1 MIEPPWTEPPPG
13 GSTRASG
20 ASRVLLR
27 AESIRWT
34 ADAGLPHQREILS
47 GVNLEIAA
55 GERNGLMGRSG
66 AGKTTLASI
75 LAGLLEPSSG
85 RIFDVGHL
93 RPPGRSPDSGSI
105 GLVFQEPENG
115 FFEETVLA
123 DVRFGPANLGL
134 RQSDS
139 LRRAEEAL
147 RMAGL
152 DPAIFGYRAPESLS
166 GGEARRAAIAGILA
180 FRPRIVIFDEPTLGL
195 DAEGVERLCSILETL
210 HGNGST
216 YLIVSHDVPF
226 LLEQCER
233 VLILDQGLIEWD
245 GPALE
250 LPGRLPPS
258 WREDLS
264 VWGGDMIAIAE
275 SLRAHGWIGE
285 EIPPTPEALAEA
297 WAASLSAR
305 RN

>member
-1 MIEPPWTEPPPG
+1 MQEPPFAQSPQSPRAS
-13 GSTRASG
+13 GSTRA
-20 ASRVLLR
+20 LLR

-47 GVNLEIAA
+47 GVNLEMQT
-55 GERNGLMGRSG
+55 GERIGLMGRSG

-75 LAGLLEPSSG
+75 LAGLLEPASG
-85 RIFDVGHL
+85 RIFDAGRLRNPGHA
-93 RPPGRSPDSGSI
+93 PESGTI

-134 RQSDS
+134 RESDS

-152 DPAIFGYRAPESLS
+152 EPAIVGHRAPESLS

-210 HGNGST
+210 HANGST

-233 VLILDQGLIEWD
+233 ILILDQGIIDWD

-250 LPGRLPPS
+250 LPERLPDS
-258 WREDLS
+258 WKEDLS

-285 EIPPTPEALAEA
+285 EIPPTPERLAEA

>member
-1 MIEPPWTEPPPG
+1 MTDTSPFSATP
-13 GSTRASG
+13 RA
-20 ASRVLLR
+20 LLR
-27 AESIRWT
+27 AESIRWI
-34 ADAGLPHQREILS
+34 ADAGLPHQRDVLA
-47 GVNLEIAA
+47 GVDLEIFS
-55 GERNGLMGRSG
+55 GERIGLLGRSG

-85 RIFDVGHL
+85 RILDRGQA
-93 RPPGRSPDSGSI
+93 RAPGRAPATGTI

-134 RQSDS
+134 RESDA

-152 DPAIFGYRAPESLS
+152 DPETIGNRAPESLS

-180 FRPRIVIFDEPTLGL
+180 FRPRIVLFDEPTLGL
-195 DAEGVERLCSILETL
+195 DAEGVDRLRSILETL
-210 HGNGST
+210 HANGST
-216 YLIVSHDVPF
+216 YLVISHDVPF

-233 VLILDQGLIEWD
+233 VLILDQGVIAWN
-245 GPALE
+245 GPTSE
-250 LPGRLPPS
+250 LPGKLPES
-258 WREDLS
+258 WKIDLS
-264 VWGGDMIAIAE
+264 IWGGDMIALAE
-275 SLRAHGWIGE
+275 ALRAHGWIGE
-285 EIPPTPEALAEA
+285 EIPATPEALAEA
-297 WAASLSAR
+297 WAAAASAR

>member
-1 MIEPPWTEPPPG
+1 MTEPLDPMSVPPLHQPAG
-13 GSTRASG
+13 NRS
-20 ASRVLLR
+20 LLR
-27 AESIRWT
+27 AESIRWS
-34 ADAGLPHQREILS
+34 ADAGLPHQREILG
-47 GVNLEIAA
+47 GVNLEIQS
-55 GERNGLMGRSG
+55 GERIGLLGRSG

-75 LAGLLEPSSG
+75 LAGLLEPMSG
-85 RIFDVGHL
+85 RIFDAG
-93 RPPGRSPDSGSI
+93 RQRGPGRAPDSGAI

-134 RQSDS
+134 RESDA

-152 DPAIFGYRAPESLS
+152 DPGIVGYRAPESLS

-210 HGNGST
+210 HANGST

-233 VLILDQGLIEWD
+233 VLILDEGVIQWD
-245 GPALE
+245 GPASE
-250 LPGRLPPS
+250 LPGRLPQS